1 MVERFDAF
9 EYEHRRDGLVVVC
22 LAYGAVQ
29 RGGDRLDLRLRVL
42 QVAFGLR
49 HLEFD
54 VEFFAARDHALRFE
68 SCGVFEVLAHAV
80 HHLLPYDDD
89 LSCERQPVVA
99 FDEFRYQRVALLDS
113 LRSGRLFVDP
123 RRTVG
128 GVDLA
133 AHPQRNRHVAADESQ
148 TAVLQRQCPA
158 GRHRSAQHLR
168 NGGDVVRRDHAALKD
183 LSREILHRRLH
194 IVEIDFDVLTQI
206 GVTARD
212 ADLRHTQ
219 TDGSAALLLCGA
231 AVELGGPNGRI
242 VRKRHFECLFQR
254 QRPPLFLCGKL
265 HDGRQGEHN
274 QRDFFHIFYT
284 YDVAKIEII
293 RFKCV
298 FVRTKRTFLVR
309 LVHFFS
315 IRGDR
320 GGR

>member
-1 MVERFDAF
+1 MIGLHQTAKLGDVAFVPCAHFRQKEIIRIQIFLFHRFRNAERRIVRRGRSQNFITYRQNLRQKIFDA
-9 EYEHRRDGLVVVC
+9 
-22 LAYGAVQ
+22 
-29 RGGDRLDLRLRVL
+29 RLS
-42 QVAFGLR
+42 
-49 HLEFD
+49 E
-54 VEFFAARDHALRFE
+54 
-68 SCGVFEVLAHAV
+68 
-80 HHLLPYDDD
+80 
-89 LSCERQPVVA
+89 
-99 FDEFRYQRVALLDS
+99 
-113 LRSGRLFVDP
+113 
-123 RRTVG
+123 
-128 GVDLA
+128 
-133 AHPQRNRHVAADESQ
+133 
-148 TAVLQRQCPA
+148 
-158 GRHRSAQHLR
+158 
-168 NGGDVVRRDHAALKD
+168 
-183 LSREILHRRLH
+183 
-194 IVEIDFDVLTQI
+194 
-206 GVTARD
+206 TARD

-254 QRPPLFLCGKL
+254 QRPPLFLCGEL